1 MTLVS
6 ILIGPKLNSHD
17 KGSQVKRVGFNLKV
31 KEDLIDEYRSRHQE
45 VWPQMLDALRNHGWH
60 NYSLFLREDGTLFG
74 YFETPGTFAEAL
86 ERMSAEDVNT
96 LWQEE
101 MAHFFEGTGPTA
113 DRMMDELVE
122 VFHLD

>member
-6 ILIGPKLNSHD
+6 THIDPKWNSRD
-17 KGSQVKRVGFNLKV
+17 KGVVVKRVGFVLKV
-31 KEDLIDEYRSRHQE
+31 RQDMIDEYRSRHLE
-45 VWPQMLDALRNHGWH
+45 VWPQMLDALRKHGWH

-86 ERMSAEDVNT
+86 EGMSAEDVNT

-101 MAHFFEGTGPTA
+101 MAPFFEGTGQAA
-113 DRMMDELVE
+113 DRMMDELIE
-122 VFHLD
+122 VFHLE